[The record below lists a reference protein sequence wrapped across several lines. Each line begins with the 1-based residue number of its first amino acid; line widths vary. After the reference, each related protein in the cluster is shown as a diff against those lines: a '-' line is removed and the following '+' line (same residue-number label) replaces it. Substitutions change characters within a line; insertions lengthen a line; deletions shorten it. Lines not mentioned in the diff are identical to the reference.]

1 MKIFFISLGCDKNLV
16 DSEEMIGLL
25 TANGHSITNN
35 EAEAEAIIINTCC
48 FIHDAKEESIQS
60 ILEMARFKTDGV
72 CKKLIVC
79 GCLSTR
85 YKDEILEEIPEI
97 DVIMGTSSIDRVLEA
112 IEEDDRVYMDKL
124 ERLPIVK
131 ADRISVTGG
140 WYEYLK
146 IAEGCSKNC
155 TYCIIPKVRGPY
167 RSYPAEYVYERAK
180 DLVAAGAKEI
190 VLVAQEVTAY
200 GTDMPGRKKLLT
212 KLIKGLAMISG
223 LKWIRLLY
231 CYPEEITDD
240 LIYLMKNEPKL
251 LHYIDMPIQHAS
263 DPILKAMGR
272 KTDKKS
278 IEKII
283 EKLRREIPDICIRT
297 TLISGFPGETDYD
310 HDVLKDFVKYNRFDR
325 LGVFEYSE
333 EEGTP
338 AAGFSH
344 KVDPGVI
351 FTRRNE
357 IMELQQEISAGIS
370 KSMIGKTMELIVD
383 GYLPEDD
390 VYVCRSYRDAPD
402 VDGQVFVAPGDI
414 LGRDIVSGTFIKA
427 RITQATE
434 YDLMG
439 EAVM

>member
-1 MKIFFISLGCDKNLV
+1 MKIFFVSLGCDKNLV

-25 TANGHSITNN
+25 AENGHSLTNDES
-35 EAEAEAIIINTCC
+35 EAEIIIINTCC
-48 FIHDAKEESIQS
+48 FIHDAKEESIRS
-60 ILEMARFKTDGV
+60 ILEMAQYKAEGV
-72 CKKLIVC
+72 CSKLIVC
-79 GCLSTR
+79 GCLATR

-97 DVIMGTSSIDRVLEA
+97 DVIVGTTSTDKILEA
-112 IEEDDRVYMDKL
+112 IESDTHIFMDKP
-124 ERLPIVK
+124 ERMPIVK

-146 IAEGCSKNC
+146 ISEGCSKNC

-167 RSYPAEYVYERAK
+167 RSYPIDYLMERAK
-180 DLVAAGAKEI
+180 DLVKNGAKELI
-190 VLVAQEVTAY
+190 LVAQEVTMY
-200 GTDMPGRKKLLT
+200 GVDLPGKKKLIT
-212 KLIKGLAMISG
+212 KLIKALATIQD
-223 LKWIRLLY
+223 LKWIRILY

-251 LHYIDMPIQHAS
+251 LNYIDMPIQHAS

-283 EKLRREIPDICIRT
+283 EKLKREIPDVCIRT
-297 TLISGFPGETDYD
+297 TLISGFPGETPYD
-310 HDVLKDFVKYNRFDR
+310 HDVLKEFVSYNEFDR

-338 AAGFSH
+338 AAQFTH
-344 KVDPGVI
+344 KVNPELI
-351 FTRRNE
+351 SLRRNE
-357 IMELQQEISAGIS
+357 IMELQQGIS
-370 KSMIGKTMELIVD
+370 RTNSEKFIGKTMELIID

-402 VDGQVFVAPGDI
+402 VDGQVFVDPLDASRE
-414 LGRDIVSGTFIKA
+414 LVSGSFIKA
-427 RITQATE
+427 KITGATE
-434 YDLMG
+434 YDLM
-439 EAVM
+439 ADMIRS

>member
-1 MKIFFISLGCDKNLV
+1 MKILFVSLGCDKNLV

-25 TANGHSITNN
+25 TENGHSITNDDQ
-35 EAEAEAIIINTCC
+35 EAEAVIINTCC
-48 FIHDAKEESIQS
+48 FIHDAKEESIET
-60 ILEMARFKTDGV
+60 ILEMARLKTEGE
-72 CKKLIVC
+72 CRKLIVC
-79 GCLSTR
+79 GCLATR

-97 DVIMGTSSIDRVLEA
+97 DVILGTTSIDKILEA
-112 IEEDDRVYMDKL
+112 LEGEERIYMDKID
-124 ERLPIVK
+124 RMPIVK
-131 ADRISVTGG
+131 ADRVSVTGG

-155 TYCIIPKVRGPY
+155 TYCIIPKVRGGY
-167 RSYPAEYVYERAK
+167 RSYPLDYLMERAK
-180 DLVAAGAKEI
+180 DLVANGTKELI
-190 VLVAQEVTAY
+190 LVAQEVTMY
-200 GTDMPGRKKLLT
+200 GADMPGKKKMLT
-212 KLIKGLAMISG
+212 KLIKALATIQD

-251 LHYIDMPIQHAS
+251 LHYIDMPVQHAS

-272 KTDKKS
+272 KTNKKT

-283 EKLRREIPDICIRT
+283 DKLKREIPDICIRT
-297 TLISGFPGETDYD
+297 TLISGFPGETVYD
-310 HDVLKDFVKYNRFDR
+310 HDVLKDFVNFNEFDR

-344 KVDPGVI
+344 KVEPEVI
-351 FTRRNE
+351 TARRNE
-357 IMELQQEISAGIS
+357 LMELQQSISANIS
-370 KSMIGKTMELIVD
+370 KRIVGKTLEVIVD

-402 VDGQVFVAPGDI
+402 VDGQVFVSPGDV
-414 LGRDIVSGTFIKA
+414 LSRDLVSGSFIKA
-427 RITQATE
+427 RVTGATE
-434 YDLMG
+434 YDLLG
-439 EAVM
+439 EAV

>member
-48 FIHDAKEESIQS
+48 FIHDAKEESIHS

-212 KLIKGLAMISG
+212 KLIKGLAMING

>member
-16 DSEEMIGLL
+16 DTEEMIGLL
-25 TANGHSITNN
+25 IQNGHSITND
-35 EAEAEAIIINTCC
+35 ETEAEAIIINTCC
-48 FIHDAKEESIQS
+48 FIHDAKEESIHS
-60 ILEMARFKTDGV
+60 ILEMAHFKTDGV
-72 CKKLIVC
+72 CQKLIVC
-79 GCLSTR
+79 GCLATR

-97 DVIMGTSSIDRVLEA
+97 DVILGTTSIDRILEA
-112 IEEDDRVYMDKL
+112 LEGGDNIYMDKPD
-124 ERLPIVK
+124 RLPIVK
-131 ADRISVTGG
+131 ADRVSVTGG

-155 TYCIIPKVRGPY
+155 TYCIIPKVRGSY
-167 RSYPAEYVYERAK
+167 RSYPMEYIFERAK
-180 DLVAAGAKEI
+180 DLVAGGAREI
-190 VLVAQEVTAY
+190 ILVAQEVTAY
-200 GTDMPGRKKLLT
+200 GTDMPGKKKLLT
-212 KLIKGLAMISG
+212 KLIKGLAMIQD

-251 LHYIDMPIQHAS
+251 LHYIDMPVQHAS

-272 KTDKKS
+272 KTDKKT
-278 IEKII
+278 IEKTID
-283 EKLRREIPDICIRT
+283 KLRREIPDICIRT
-297 TLISGFPGETDYD
+297 TLISGFPGETEYD
-310 HDVLKDFVKYNRFDR
+310 HSVLKEFVKHNRFDR

-338 AAGFSH
+338 AAGFAH

-357 IMELQQEISAGIS
+357 IMELQQGISAAIS
-370 KSMIGKTMELIVD
+370 ESIVGKTLELIVD

-402 VDGQVFVAPGDI
+402 VDGQVFVSPGKA
-414 LGRDIVSGTFIKA
+414 LGRDVVSGSFIKA
-427 RITQATE
+427 RITGATE

-439 EAVM
+439 EAVL